1 MPGNTGLRAEPDGDA
16 PDEVNFHSK
25 VKKNPLKKRCGSQPH
40 HAAAAPPIFFWGGKP
55 RPGASISDG
64 MGASI
69 SDGGLQLKWDLYILR
84 SLL

>member
-1 MPGNTGLRAEPDGDA
+1 MVGQWR
-16 PDEVNFHSK
+16 
-25 VKKNPLKKRCGSQPH
+25 RH
-40 HAAAAPPIFFWGGKP
+40 HRGRGGRLPPQTQAWAAAAPPIFFWGGKP